1 LFYDATVRVR
11 EQRALSAGAFDAVL
25 TLAGREPGTQLPGV
39 SNAPGRRIQRRCVS
53 ANQKREHDLILD
65 GRSLEPLKY
74 GFGMLGACLKQIAGQ
89 KHLREE
95 ARDRF
100 FTE

>member
-1 LFYDATVRVR
+1 
-11 EQRALSAGAFDAVL
+11 
-25 TLAGREPGTQLPGV
+25 LPGV
-39 SNAPGRRIQRRCVS
+39 SNAPGRPDPTSMRVQRAAKNQWS

-89 KHLREE
+89 KHRCEGAGDWVFSE
-95 ARDRF
+95 
-100 FTE
+100 